1 MADKSIFSNTLLG
14 MVMMV
19 VAIGLFGA
27 MSVMIKLIG
36 PDYNPIQTTFFRN
49 VVAAIV
55 IFPFLVKNGGLASLH
70 SKRPFMHIARAFL
83 GVAGNILFFYA
94 FARLALADVVVVSQA
109 VPLFV
114 AILAWIFLREAVGW
128 RRWASIFLGF
138 IGVIIAIN
146 PLGAMETATIAAL
159 VGTVFWATTMLLMR
173 SMGATESPYVV
184 AFYYMIAGA
193 LITALALP
201 WVWQDVPPNVC
212 LLILVSGV
220 LGAFGQIFMTYA
232 LKLAEASLVS
242 PFNYTAILWGI
253 VFDLAIWGISPSVK
267 TLTGATIITLA
278 GLYLLHREG
287 LSRPRD

>member
-1 MADKSIFSNTLLG
+1 
-14 MVMMV
+14 MMM
-19 VAIGLFGA
+19 VAIGMFSA

-36 PDYNPIQTTFFRN
+36 PDYNPVQTTFFRN
-49 VVAAIV
+49 IIAAIV
-55 IFPFLVKNGGLASLH
+55 IFPFLLKFGGVKSLH
-70 SKRPFMHIARAFL
+70 SKRPFIHVARAFL

-114 AILAWIFLREAVGW
+114 AILAWVFLREVVGW
-128 RRWASIFLGF
+128 RRWTSIFFGF
-138 IGVIIAIN
+138 FGVIIAVN
-146 PLGAMETATIAAL
+146 PLGAIETATFAAL

-184 AFYYMIAGA
+184 AFYYMLAGA
-193 LITALALP
+193 VITGLALP
-201 WVWQDVPPNVC
+201 WVWQEFPRNVY
-212 LLILVSGV
+212 LLILASGV
-220 LGAFGQIFMTYA
+220 LGAFGQILMTYA

-253 VFDLAIWGISPSVK
+253 IFDLTIWGITPSIK
-267 TLTGATIITLA
+267 TLAGASIITLA

-287 LSRPRD
+287 LRR